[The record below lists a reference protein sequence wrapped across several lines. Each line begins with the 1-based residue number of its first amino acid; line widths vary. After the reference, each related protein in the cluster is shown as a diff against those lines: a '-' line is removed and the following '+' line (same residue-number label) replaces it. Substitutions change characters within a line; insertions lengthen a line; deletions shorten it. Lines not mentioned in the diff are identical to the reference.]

1 MHRPPKIAIVANLP
15 VSYVKNSGASPE
27 GYHCVWLT
35 TLSQILQDTSQFEI
49 HWVIPSKEIKQY
61 QLFHFQNQK
70 FHLIPKARTSIGL
83 CTAYLY
89 DYLSTR
95 RIIKRIQPDMVH
107 AWGTEDCHGV
117 IVSRLKTKKVLSI
130 QGVLKACAKRTRIA
144 LFERLQ
150 GWLYEELTLRRFRHI
165 TVESY
170 WARDRVKEYAPDSVV
185 HLWEYAISDDFYHTP
200 RHLSDTPCCVLAGSD
215 TPVKNVASAIRV
227 FKRPELSHI
236 TLYLAGV
243 LPGAY
248 NDLPPNIIPMGFV
261 PHDTIASLL
270 SQAWALVHPSLA
282 DSCPNIVKEARVM
295 GIPTVVTTE
304 CGAKQYIINGKSGFI
319 IPPNDDDALA
329 TAVLVITKSK
339 KTSLEMGKI
348 DQDRCRIAISKD
360 TMRAGLLSLY
370 EEVLK
375 H

>member
-1 MHRPPKIAIVANLP
+1 MHATPKIAIVANLP

-35 TLSQILQDTSQFEI
+35 TLSQILQDTSQFDI

-61 QLFHFQNQK
+61 QLIRFQNQS
-70 FHLIPKARTSIGL
+70 FHLIPKARTLIGL

-89 DYLSTR
+89 DYLSIR
-95 RIIKRIQPDMVH
+95 RIIKRIQPDIVH
-107 AWGTEDCHGV
+107 AWGTENCHGLV
-117 IVSRLKTKKVLSI
+117 VSRIKTKKILSI
-130 QGVLKACAKRTRIA
+130 QGVLRACAKRARIA

-150 GWLYEELTLRRFRHI
+150 GWLYEAQTLRRFKYI
-165 TVESY
+165 TVESL
-170 WARDRVKEYAPDSVV
+170 WAREQVIEHAPDSEVR
-185 HLWEYAISDDFYHTP
+185 LWEYAIADDFYHTL
-200 RHLSDTPCCVLAGSD
+200 RNLSTTPCCVLAGSD

-227 FKRPELSHI
+227 FKRPELSHV

-243 LPGAY
+243 MPGAY
-248 NDLPPNIIPMGFV
+248 TDLTPNIIPMGFV
-261 PHDTIASLL
+261 PHHTIAGLL
-270 SQAWALVHPSLA
+270 SQTWALVHPSLA

-295 GIPTVVTTE
+295 GVPAVVTTE
-304 CGAKQYIINGKSGFI
+304 CGAKQYIIDGESGFI

-329 TAVLVITKSK
+329 NAVLTITKSK
-339 KTSLEMGKI
+339 QTNLDMGKI
-348 DQDRCRIAISKD
+348 DQERCRNAISKD

-370 EEVLK
+370 EYVLN